1 MTFRLVVFDLDG
13 TLVDSRRDLAQSAN
27 ALLAECGCRE
37 LSEEAIGR
45 MIGDG
50 AARLVKRA
58 FDAAGCPQ
66 PPTALDRFLAIYN
79 GRLLA
84 FTRPYDG
91 VVNVLET
98 LAPRAALAVLTNK
111 PLASTRQILDGLDM
125 SRFFQ
130 PSRVIGGDGPFPRK
144 PEPAGLLHLMQ
155 EAGVRPSDTM
165 LVGDS
170 KIDWQTAHAARA
182 HICLASYGFGF
193 DSMAGA
199 SLAELD
205 RVVRTPAELLGF
217 L

>member
-193 DSMAGA
+193 DSMAGD

>member
-50 AARLVKRA
+50 AATLVKRA